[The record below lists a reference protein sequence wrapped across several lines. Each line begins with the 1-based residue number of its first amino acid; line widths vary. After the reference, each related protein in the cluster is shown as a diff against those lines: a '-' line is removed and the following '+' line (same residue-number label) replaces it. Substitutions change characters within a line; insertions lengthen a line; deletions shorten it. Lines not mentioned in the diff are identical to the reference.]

1 MTASVLILRPQ
12 PGADRTAE
20 RARALGLSPV
30 VAPLFTIRPLAWSAP
45 DAADFDCVMLT
56 SANAARQGGGAMT
69 SFLHLPCFAVGGAT
83 AAAAAEAGFADIRS
97 GPSDG
102 AALLRMMAAQGALSA
117 LHPCGLDHLAPTVG
131 GVSVHSVPVYAADSA
146 GRLPPEAQAALAAGA
161 VALIHSPRAGALF
174 GKLAGGPRERVRL
187 VAISEAAAL
196 AAGSGW
202 AETAIAAVPR
212 DEALLELAAKLC
224 QTAPEARRAGE

>member
-20 RARALGLSPV
+20 RARALGLSPT
-30 VAPLFTIRPLAWSAP
+30 VAPLFTVRPLAWSAP

-83 AAAAAEAGFADIRS
+83 AAAAAQAGFADIRS

-102 AALLRMMAAQGALSA
+102 AALLRMMAAQGARSA
-117 LHPCGLDHLAPTVG
+117 LHPCGLDHLAPAAG
-131 GVSVHSVPVYAADSA
+131 ELSVRSIPVYAADA
-146 GRLPPEAQAALAAGA
+146 AERLPDEPQAALAAGA

-174 GKLAGGPRERVRL
+174 GRL
-187 VAISEAAAL
+187 VGGQREQIRLAAISEAAAQ
-196 AAGSGW
+196 AAGAGW
-202 AETAIAAVPR
+202 AESAIAAEPR

-224 QTAPEARRAGE
+224 QTAHEARRAGE